1 MADSPDELQ
10 ALRAQVAALT
20 ARIYQLEQVSGISA
34 EPKPQ
39 PAPPTQQRPSVPT
52 IGSTLQPSLSSQ
64 PGAGSRPPKAPAPS
78 STPFTQPKVI
88 LQSTFTKQDAD
99 LEKTIGQFWLNRIG
113 IVALLVGV
121 SYFLKYAFE
130 NNWIGP
136 AGRIAIGLLAGI
148 GLIVWSEKFRS
159 RGHAA
164 FSYSLKA
171 AGIGTLYLS
180 LWGAFQVYH
189 LIPAAAAF
197 GAMVIVTAAT
207 IVLALT
213 QDAELLASFA
223 LAGGFATPVL
233 LSTGE
238 NHEVALFSYVALLDT
253 AILEMSIFKPWRRLL
268 WGSFVGTILL
278 YIGWYSDYYSK
289 DQRILTVC
297 FTALFFA
304 IFAAIPLAS
313 PYEESKRFTGPSV
326 TLTLIPLFNAVA
338 FFLALYEMYMGEN
351 ATLTWF
357 ALALAA
363 FYLAIAAAF
372 KKRFPK
378 QDTTF
383 IHLLHVAIAITFITI
398 AIPLKLEGQ
407 WITISWLIESAVLL
421 WISVKTQ
428 TNFLR
433 YLASLALVLGLF
445 RLLFYDHFQT
455 ETLLFNLRFFTYL
468 IAIAVL
474 GGIAF
479 FGKRLASEQ
488 EMPLINL
495 AAVGVN
501 FLALIALTLE
511 VSDYFARRMQSSG
524 NRFLFYHQH
533 QLALERDFTYSAI
546 WLIYGV
552 VLMTIGFQKR
562 SAFVRW
568 QALILIAFTI
578 AKVFM
583 YDVSQLGG
591 TYRII
596 SFIALGAVL
605 LAISFIYQRDWLK
618 LSSGSSEKS
627 A

>member
-1 MADSPDELQ
+1 MSGPQDEID
-10 ALRAQVAALT
+10 ALTKQVAALT
-20 ARIYQLEQVSGISA
+20 ARVYKLEKISGV
-34 EPKPQ
+34 
-39 PAPPTQQRPSVPT
+39 PSD
-52 IGSTLQPSLSSQ
+52 SQ
-64 PGAGSRPPKAPAPS
+64 PEPVPRSRPQKSSSAPS
-78 STPFTQPKVI
+78 GTMVQPPSAQQPVTQSQPNLLSAFPRK
-88 LQSTFTKQDAD
+88 DPG
-99 LEKTIGQFWLNRIG
+99 LEKQIGQFWLNRIG
-113 IVALLVGV
+113 IVAVLFGV

-159 RGHAA
+159 RGHLA

-197 GAMVIVTAAT
+197 AAMVIVTAAT

-213 QDAELLASFA
+213 QNAEWLASFA

-238 NHEVALFSYVALLDT
+238 NHEVALFSYIALLDL
-253 AILEMSIFKPWRRLL
+253 AILEVSIFKPWRRLL
-268 WGSFVGTILL
+268 WGSFVGTMLL
-278 YIGWYSDYYSK
+278 YIGWCSDYYSK

-304 IFAAIPLAS
+304 IFAAITLLS

-338 FFLALYEMYMGEN
+338 FFLALYQMYQGEN
-351 ATLTWF
+351 LTLTWY

-363 FYLAIAAAF
+363 IYLGIAASF

-383 IHLLHVAIAITFITI
+383 IHLLHVAMAITFITI

-407 WITISWLIESAVLL
+407 WITISWLVESAVLL

-428 TNFLR
+428 VNFLR
-433 YLASLALVLGLF
+433 YLASIALVLGLF

-488 EMPLINL
+488 EMQIIDL
-495 AAVGVN
+495 AAV
-501 FLALIALTLE
+501 
-511 VSDYFARRMQSSG
+511 
-524 NRFLFYHQH
+524 
-533 QLALERDFTYSAI
+533 
-546 WLIYGV
+546 
-552 VLMTIGFQKR
+552 
-562 SAFVRW
+562 
-568 QALILIAFTI
+568 
-578 AKVFM
+578 
-583 YDVSQLGG
+583 
-591 TYRII
+591 
-596 SFIALGAVL
+596 
-605 LAISFIYQRDWLK
+605 
-618 LSSGSSEKS
+618 
-627 A
+627 